1 MFEKAPNFPRTG
13 KIIMVRKPKPGTR
26 VLRLY
31 RKICS
36 DLAEFVDLKAP
47 AAVSMKQVIHTVT
60 MDSVQQ
66 KPKEEGRFRG
76 NILYTVDEVPR
87 WYLCFVLGIQQYLMM
102 FGTTV
107 AYSYLVTP
115 KLCIKESDPARGY
128 ITSTLFFVS
137 GLGSLIQS
145 TFGTRLP
152 IIQGPSSV
160 FLAPIFAILSLPQWK
175 CPSEEEMLSATEEE
189 LQEIWQIRMREIQG
203 AIIAASIFEIIIGLS
218 GVIGIILQWLTPLVI
233 VPSISLIGL
242 SVFKEAASIASK
254 NWGIA
259 IITILL
265 FVLFSQYLENINIP
279 GCSYSRER
287 GWKIEKLPVFKL
299 FPVILTIVTAW
310 VICFILTATDAL
322 GPTNPARTD
331 LRVKTMYSSH
341 WFRFPCPGNYHSKT
355 NKQIYCACVL
365 LKQSIRILRMLHF
378 KFYVLLYMCFVKAV
392 DMYVKNVTFEIKVD
406 HLHLHFGL
414 SGQWGLPT
422 VTISPVLGMFAG
434 ILASVLKSIG
444 DYYACARLAC
454 APPPPT
460 GAINRGIFAEG
471 ISSTISGIWGSGCG
485 MTSYSQNIG
494 AIGITKVASRRV
506 IQYGAVTM
514 MVFAVLGKFGAFL
527 NIIPEPIIGGIICV
541 MFALVTG
548 VGLSNVQFIDFHSS
562 RNTFI
567 LGFSLFMGITIPKWF
582 SGHPGAIDVGNDVAN
597 QLISVLLNTSVF
609 VGGLIAFVLDNS
621 IPGTEEERGLIK
633 WREQGLEQNRSEG
646 DQLTWS
652 SPSIYDLPFGMNLI
666 KRYKIF
672 KYIPI
677 SPTYDQNSLFGS
689 VRSLFKKI
697 IPQINCNR
705 NID

>member
-1 MFEKAPNFPRTG
+1 MEQDNPASELKDETKIAEKEIEITVDEP
-13 KIIMVRKPKPGTR
+13 KERK
-26 VLRLY
+26 L
-31 RKICS
+31 
-36 DLAEFVDLKAP
+36 
-47 AAVSMKQVIHTVT
+47 Q
-60 MDSVQQ
+60 
-66 KPKEEGRFRG
+66 PKEEGRFRG

-87 WYLCFVLGIQQYLMM
+87 WYLCFLLGFQQCLMM

-115 KLCIKESDPARGY
+115 KLCIPESDPARGY

-152 IIQGPSSV
+152 IIQGPLSA

-203 AIIAASIFEIIIGLS
+203 AIIVASIFEIVIGLS

-233 VPSISLIGL
+233 VPTISLIGL
-242 SVFKEAASIASK
+242 LYTSKILIFLVVATVEKED
-254 NWGIA
+254 G
-259 IITILL
+259 
-265 FVLFSQYLENINIP
+265 
-279 GCSYSRER
+279 R
-287 GWKIEKLPVFKL
+287 
-299 FPVILTIVTAW
+299 
-310 VICFILTATDAL
+310 
-322 GPTNPARTD
+322 
-331 LRVKTMYSSH
+331 
-341 WFRFPCPGNYHSKT
+341 SKT
-355 NKQIYCACVL
+355 ASFQAFPA
-365 LKQSIRILRMLHF
+365 IRILRMLHL
-378 KFYVLLYMCFVKAV
+378 KKRVDNLYFY
-392 DMYVKNVTFEIKVD
+392 
-406 HLHLHFGL
+406 FGL

-422 VTISPVLGMFAG
+422 VTISSVLGMFAG

-444 DYYACARLAC
+444 NYYASARIAC

-471 ISSTISGIWGSGCG
+471 ISCTISGIWGSGCG

-514 MVFAVLGKFGAFL
+514 MIFAVLGKFGAFL

-541 MFALVTG
+541 TFALVTG
-548 VGLSNVQFIDFHSS
+548 VGLSNVQFIDLHSS

-567 LGFSLFMGITIPKWF
+567 LGFSLFLGITIPKWF
-582 SGHPGAIDVGNDVAN
+582 SSHPGTIDVGNDVAN
-597 QLISVLLNTSVF
+597 QLITVLLNTSVF

-652 SPSIYDLPFGMNLI
+652 SPSTYDLPFGMNLI